1 MFVYLYLKYNVFYE
15 LVIESQVLI
24 LTVIFVRRYMLLSW
38 LYLLRLCYVAISFKT
53 MVPTA
58 VNSVN
63 I

>member
-1 MFVYLYLKYNVFYE
+1 VFVYLYLKYNVFYE

-38 LYLLRLCYVAISFKT
+38 LHLLRLCYVAISFKT